1 LTSNTNTKDQA
12 RMEATLKKKELQARE
27 ASKAMA
33 EYMAVSRA
41 LSENT
46 AKLRSLRLAREA
58 AEAEAARAA
67 KAAKTA
73 KTAEIA
79 VKPAKIG
86 NKVSKITKITK
97 IKVKKTAAAGN

>member
-1 LTSNTNTKDQA
+1 
-12 RMEATLKKKELQARE
+12 MEATLKKKELQARE

-67 KAAKTA
+67 KATKTA

-79 VKPAKIG
+79 AKPAKIG
-86 NKVSKITKITK
+86 NKIGTKAPSKIAKITK